1 MRDLLIKAS
10 WFEGLDEAPVEVI
23 NVIAGRILR
32 IGCFEQDI
40 PAEELA
46 KDDYSMKNIWS
57 NLSGNIERMAEAKK
71 QQQEYGKT
79 HGKKITGDPQAIYDY
94 WQKHKGTA
102 AQVGEA
108 LGLPPSAGAKEPYG
122 YLYENPGWKNRKKP
136 NWSFSNE
143 ESQIPIKNSKI
154 GIPELEKNSKIGVG
168 NLEKNS
174 NSESKMESNLENKDE
189 GYFSSGGFIF

>member
-32 IGCFEQDI
+32 IGCFEQSI
-40 PAEELA
+40 SAEELA

-71 QQQEYGKT
+71 QQQKYGKT
-79 HGKKITGDPQAIYDY
+79 HGKKMKGDPQAIYDY

-143 ESQIPIKNSKI
+143 EFQIPISNLEKNSKI
-154 GIPELEKNSKIGVG
+154 ETPELEKNS
-168 NLEKNS
+168 NL
-174 NSESKMESNLENKDE
+174 ESKMESDLEKKNG
-189 GYFSSGGFIF
+189 GYSFSDVFNF